1 MRYSDMNK
9 IQPTDFTL
17 RFKAIS
23 TLILQFSGQA
33 AFNPQMQSRLPLF
46 NYKPAGMSQ
55 KGFFGFFFAQH
66 LQASTV
72 V

>member
-1 MRYSDMNK
+1 MNK

-23 TLILQFSGQA
+23 TLTLQFSRQA

-55 KGFFGFFFAQH
+55 SRPKVLFGFFLLNICRQV
-66 LQASTV
+66 Q
-72 V
+72 